1 MFVCFAPR
9 ENPQIAIAVV
19 IQNAGY
25 GSKWAAP
32 IGSLLVEKY
41 LRDTL
46 SAERVAQATLI
57 ANTNLLPGYLVR
69 LQFITDSV
77 RAVIWARQSGD
88 SSRWK
93 RFQDPSLRRQMLDTM
108 HRPTAHVTIPFGPR
122 PQAVSPVSD
131 SAPIKRPDSA
141 SYRKMDST
149 GKPRKIFLRKASD
162 SSALKPREKP
172 VVLKD
177 SSTKQS
183 P

>member
-9 ENPQIAIAVV
+9 ENPQIAVAVV

-46 SAERVAQATLI
+46 TDERVKQATMI

-77 RAVIWARQSGD
+77 RAAVWARQSGD

-93 RFQDPSLRRQMLDTM
+93 VYQDPSLRRQMLDTM
-108 HRPTAHVTIPFGPR
+108 HKATAHVTIPFGPR
-122 PQAVSPVSD
+122 TRPVIVVGD
-131 SAPIKRPDSA
+131 SSKIKRLDS
-141 SYRKMDST
+141 SLT
-149 GKPRKIFLRKASD
+149 GKTDTSRKPRRTFLKKIID
-162 SSALKPREKP
+162 TSALKPEEKP
-172 VVLKD
+172 VVQKD
-177 SSTKQS
+177 SNTNQA